1 MFFYGFTITSA
12 VDNPD
17 ELVYHKGAVGIF
29 EEPCTFD
36 TMQLGVINTETN
48 EQLESF
54 TFSRDPEAKAIDG
67 SLLYVDDVV
76 AGSAYIKVINN
87 ENNIECPT
95 STLAGTPVS
104 ATGGSNGEAVTPADL
119 VKALTVFEDK
129 IHLINYKKL
138 LVLED
143 EKIVLSTNNT
153 IVTIT
158 GEKLSLKKLL
168 QNEVLLSGVIRKIE
182 VNYA

>member
-1 MFFYGFTITSA
+1 ML
-12 VDNPD
+12 D
-17 ELVYHKGAVGIF
+17 K
-29 EEPCTFD
+29 
-36 TMQLGVINTETN
+36 
-48 EQLESF
+48 
-54 TFSRDPEAKAIDG
+54 
-67 SLLYVDDVV
+67 
-76 AGSAYIKVINN
+76 INN
-87 ENNIECPT
+87 YLLDSEY
-95 STLAGTPVS
+95 
-104 ATGGSNGEAVTPADL
+104 
-119 VKALTVFEDK
+119 KLTVFEDK

-143 EKIVLSTNNT
+143 EKIVLSTNKT

>member
-1 MFFYGFTITSA
+1 ML
-12 VDNPD
+12 D
-17 ELVYHKGAVGIF
+17 K
-29 EEPCTFD
+29 
-36 TMQLGVINTETN
+36 
-48 EQLESF
+48 
-54 TFSRDPEAKAIDG
+54 
-67 SLLYVDDVV
+67 
-76 AGSAYIKVINN
+76 INN
-87 ENNIECPT
+87 YLLDSEY
-95 STLAGTPVS
+95 
-104 ATGGSNGEAVTPADL
+104 
-119 VKALTVFEDK
+119 KLTVFEDK